1 MARPFSSIEAKRL
14 IDEHK
19 ELKAKLSE
27 GSTAFEDY
35 RSAVKKASDDYVA
48 QEVLNILKDVPI
60 EEINR
65 DKNGFRVKALRENG
79 YKTIANLAST
89 SVYSIASVHGISVD
103 AAFSIKRIVNDI
115 VDKTRKEIKIHLST
129 DHKTQPATELI
140 MAISK
145 YRQCQPYAEKCQKI
159 LEENQKKINY
169 AFDDLLPM
177 TNGLR
182 WFLLYLIRKKER
194 LKPITRSMT

>member
-79 YKTIANLAST
+79 YKTIDLSDISI
-89 SVYSIASVHGISVD
+89 SVYNCKSCI
-103 AAFSIKRIVNDI
+103 DI
-115 VDKTRKEIKIHLST
+115 CIFH
-129 DHKTQPATELI
+129 
-140 MAISK
+140 
-145 YRQCQPYAEKCQKI
+145 CKCTW
-159 LEENQKKINY
+159 
-169 AFDDLLPM
+169 D
-177 TNGLR
+177 
-182 WFLLYLIRKKER
+182 
-194 LKPITRSMT
+194 